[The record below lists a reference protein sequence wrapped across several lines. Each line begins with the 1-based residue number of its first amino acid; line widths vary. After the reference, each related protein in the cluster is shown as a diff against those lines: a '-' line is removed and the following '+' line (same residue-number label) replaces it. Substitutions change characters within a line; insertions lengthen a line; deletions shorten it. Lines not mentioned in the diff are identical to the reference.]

1 MGPVEYEGKKGFE
14 FMTDATRRMS
24 GLSLWADRIAPVALA
39 VGAVMAAVG
48 FVLTFTIAPLVNG
61 ASVGQGAVIGGVLV
75 NNQLLLSQK
84 IFYWHMPV
92 AIVSMVALV
101 GTLFYGIRF
110 LMTRDGAYDL
120 RAKLCT
126 EISLV
131 FILMT
136 MCTGEMWERFEW
148 GVWWTW
154 EPRLTTFFILMLMV
168 IGYFVLRNAI
178 DDPERRA
185 VFASVFGILTFVDVP
200 ICFLITRII
209 PSGVHPVIFRTDSGL
224 SPEMLLPLM
233 LSMCGFMLVAF
244 GLYRLRLRTQL
255 LEDGVARLQE
265 RMED

>member
-1 MGPVEYEGKKGFE
+1 MAKEKKQVKLPEMGQWPDKV
-14 FMTDATRRMS
+14 AP
-24 GLSLWADRIAPVALA
+24 IAIVA
-39 VGAVMAAVG
+39 GALLTTVG
-48 FVLTFTIAPLVNG
+48 FLLAFFYAAPVNG
-61 ASVGQGAVIGGVLV
+61 AGVNGAELIGGQIVA
-75 NNQLLLSQK
+75 NKLLLSQK

-233 LSMCGFMLVAF
+233 LSMFGFMLVAF